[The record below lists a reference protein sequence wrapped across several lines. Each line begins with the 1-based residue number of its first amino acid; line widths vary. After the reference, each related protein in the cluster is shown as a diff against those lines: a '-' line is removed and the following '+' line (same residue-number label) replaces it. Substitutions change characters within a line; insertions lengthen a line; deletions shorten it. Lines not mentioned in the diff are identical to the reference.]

1 MAKFQ
6 YTARNL
12 SGAKVSGHIEA
23 EAESAAI
30 QLLEKRELYPVDVWN
45 SEKQQ
50 STGSFGGRISN
61 RDLGVMYGQLS
72 DLLGSGVPL
81 LRAIRSLIKSTV
93 N

>member
-12 SGAKVSGHIEA
+12 RGEKISGLIEA

-30 QLLEKRELYPVDVWN
+30 QLLENRELYPVDIWN
-45 SEKQQ
+45 SEDEK
-50 STGSFGGRISN
+50 STRSYRGRISN
-61 RDLGVMYGQLS
+61 RDLGIMYGQLS

-81 LRAIRSLIKSTV
+81 LRAIKSLIKSTV